1 MWYIYI
7 YTHIYKSKV
16 WYKWILSQFHIYMI
30 IFIYKIKLETELKS
44 IANLETEFKSIFG
57 LATNSNFVSNIL

>member
-1 MWYIYI
+1 
-7 YTHIYKSKV
+7 
-16 WYKWILSQFHIYMI
+16 MI